1 MPSYQYAPTS
11 HIILSYQTTT
21 TTHQRTTIMA
31 NETLRFRIATPDDAA
46 QIQNLI
52 QSAFRAEDTRD
63 RWIGSPEL
71 ASQFHISVDEVLASI
86 TKPDAAVL
94 VATDPS
100 TGAPVASVEAHRRT
114 GGVARLSMLAVD
126 SAYQRGGM
134 GRRVLAHAE
143 DYCRLNWGTRRLG
156 LNALSTREAL
166 ISWYVRCGFRRTG
179 ETSAFPRER
188 FPGRDMPEDLC
199 FVELEKDLDAVG
211 GR

>member
-1 MPSYQYAPTS
+1 MTS
-11 HIILSYQTTT
+11 
-21 TTHQRTTIMA
+21 
-31 NETLRFRIATPDDAA
+31 ETLQFRIATPDDAP

-71 ASQFHISVDEVLASI
+71 ASQFHIGADEVLASI
-86 TKPDAAVL
+86 TRPDGAVL
-94 VATDPS
+94 VATDAT
-100 TGAPVASVEAHRRT
+100 TGALVASVEATRR
-114 GGVARLSMLAVD
+114 GGADLSARLSMLAVD
-126 SAYQRGGM
+126 SARQRGGL

-143 DYCRLNWGTRRLG
+143 DYCRVSWGARRLG

-166 ISWYVRCGFRRTG
+166 IAWYVRCGFRRTG
-179 ETSAFPRER
+179 GTSAFPRER
-188 FPGRDMPEDLC
+188 FEGVDLPRDLC